1 MRNIISHIVF
11 HSLTHG
17 LEANVPIHSQYLLSI
32 QDKQILVAAIIMTV
46 IITTTTIVCIVVMV
60 VTVCTIMVAV
70 ATIIT
75 KIIMILTS
83 QFKCGDFL

>member
-17 LEANVPIHSQYLLSI
+17 LEANAPIHSQYLLSI
-32 QDKQILVAAIIMTV
+32 HDKQILVAVIIMTV

-60 VTVCTIMVAV
+60 VMVCTTMVT
-70 ATIIT
+70 TIIT
-75 KIIMILTS
+75 KIIMTLIS
-83 QFKCGDFL
+83 QFKCGGFL